1 MMLEEKLSV
10 LIKSTRDNFDISN
23 DVQGLERIQE
33 SIRQLD
39 RVRDD
44 AIKSQ
49 REELES
55 TYITI
60 LLFTPFNYK

>member
-33 SIRQLD
+33 SIRELD

-55 TYITI
+55 TYII
-60 LLFTPFNYK
+60 

>member
-39 RVRDD
+39 KIRDD

-49 REELES
+49 KEELES
-55 TYITI
+55 MFYNFFIS
-60 LLFTPFNYK
+60 L